1 MRERLHVALL
11 TPGFPADEEDSGC
24 IPALQDYVLGLR
36 RARPDWRISVF
47 ALHYPACRAPYLW
60 QGVEVIPIGGGN
72 RRWPFSPLARA
83 RLLASLFRAGP
94 FDLLHAF
101 WLGDCAGLGHL
112 VARLTRRPLIVTL
125 MGQEVRRVDRWRRLM
140 GRPGVTTVAVSP
152 FQRQILLRTG
162 GPDADH
168 TIPWGVEAAALVSTA
183 RDIDLLAVGNLIP
196 VKDPLGFVRV
206 VAKVAARRP
215 GLRACWAGGGPMQ
228 AAAAALAADLG
239 ITDNLHFTGAVPRE
253 AVFDLMERSRVLLHM
268 AEFESFAMVL
278 AEARA
283 HGMQVVSRPVGI
295 APASP
300 GPGFHL
306 ADGEPAM
313 VEAVLAALSSPPVAP
328 TRPWPL
334 EATVDAYLDLYRGLV
349 A

>member
-1 MRERLHVALL
+1 MHVALL
-11 TPGFPADEEDSGC
+11 TPGFPADEGDSGC
-24 IPALQDYVLGLR
+24 IPALQDYVRGLR

-47 ALHYPACRAPYLW
+47 ALNYPAFRAPYRW
-60 QGVEVIPIGGGN
+60 QGVEVTPIGGGN

-83 RLLASLFRAGP
+83 RMLAALFRAGP

-101 WLGDCAGLGHL
+101 WLGECAGLGHL
-112 VARLTRRPLIVTL
+112 HARLIRRPLVVTL
-125 MGQEVRRVDRWRRLM
+125 MGQEVRRADRWRRLI

-152 FQRQILLRTG
+152 FQQQVLNQTG

-168 TIPWGVEAAALVSTA
+168 VIPWGVEAPGPAAASA
-183 RDIDLLAVGNLIP
+183 RRDIDLLGVGNLIP

-206 VAKVAARRP
+206 VAQAADRWP
-215 GLRACWAGGGPMQ
+215 GLRACWAGGGPMR
-228 AAAAALAADLG
+228 AAAEAMAGELG
-239 ITDNLHFTGAVPRE
+239 IADNLHFTGAIARD
-253 AVFDLMERSRVLLHM
+253 AVFDLMARSRVLLHM
-268 AEFESFAMVL
+268 AEFESFAMVM

-300 GPGFHL
+300 GPGFRL
-306 ADGEPAM
+306 ANGGPAM
-313 VEAVLAALSSPPVAP
+313 VEAALDALTSPPVAP

-334 EATVDAYLDLYRGLV
+334 EATVASYLDLYQGL
-349 A
+349 AA